1 MQEKKVSLTINNKEL
16 SISTGKIARQANG
29 SVIVQYGDSVIFC
42 SAVMAKEVKEDPGFF
57 PLSVNYI
64 EKFYAAGKIPG
75 GFIKREGKPSD
86 KEVLISRIIDR
97 SIRPLF
103 PEGFR
108 NEVQV
113 VPMTIA
119 VDQENPTD
127 ILGVIAASAA
137 LSISDIPFKGPV
149 ASVRVGLI
157 DDKYVINPTFKEIE
171 KSRLNVVVSGTKN
184 GITMIEGGGDF
195 VTEEEMENG
204 IRFGYETILKIIEII
219 EELTKTAE
227 KTKKNI
233 EIFLR
238 PSNVDEEVKKEFFEK
253 LKNTL
258 NEKNKQ
264 ERIEKIDSLY
274 KEVEEFFKTKYDEKT
289 AKYGK
294 EALLDLE
301 YDIVRDTLFK
311 EGIRVDGRKPDE
323 IRDIT
328 IEVGLFKRLHGS
340 CLFTRGETQS
350 LGILTLGSV
359 SDEQRV
365 DDIEGETSKK
375 YMLHY
380 NFPPFSVGEVGKIG
394 APGRREIGHGYLA
407 ERSIEPTLPSKEDF
421 PYTIRLVS
429 EIMESNGSSSMAT
442 VCSCC
447 LALMD
452 GGVPIKK
459 PVAGIAMGLMY
470 NRDKTEYKILTDI
483 QGIEDHYGDMDFK
496 VAGSRDGITGFQL
509 DIKLDAVPV
518 EILKEALEKAKK
530 ARNYILD
537 KMEAVLSKPRESIS
551 EYAPKILIIKASPD
565 NIRLLIGPG
574 GKTIKKII
582 EEYNIK
588 IDVENDIIKIVA
600 PNLETAQRA
609 YDKVYD
615 IVRNIKVG
623 DIIKGEVKKITD
635 FGFFIETSSGRE
647 GLCHIS
653 NISTMRVKNI
663 RDYVTEGQIV
673 TAKVIN
679 IDDMGRI
686 NLSLKDI

>member
-1 MQEKKVSLTINNKEL
+1 MQEKSVSLTINNKKL
-16 SISTGKIARQANG
+16 LISTGKVARQANG
-29 SVIVQYGDSVIFC
+29 SVIVQYGDTVIFS

-103 PEGFR
+103 PSGFR

-127 ILGVIAASAA
+127 VLGVIAASAA
-137 LSISDIPFKGPV
+137 LSISDIPFNGPV

-157 DDKYVINPTFKEIE
+157 DGKYIINPTFKEME
-171 KSRLNVVVSGTKN
+171 QSRLNVVVSGTKN
-184 GITMIEGGGDF
+184 GITMIEGGGNF
-195 VTEEEMENG
+195 VSEEEMENG
-204 IRFGYETILKIIEII
+204 IKAGYETILKIVDII
-219 EELTKTAE
+219 EELVKI
-227 KTKKNI
+227 KGKPKK
-233 EIFLR
+233 EVQVFLR
-238 PSNVDEEVKKEFFEK
+238 PTSIDEEVKKEFLDK
-253 LKNTL
+253 LKSVL
-258 NEKNKQ
+258 EIKNKQ
-264 ERIEKIDSLY
+264 ERVEKTEALY
-274 KEVEEFFKTKYDEKT
+274 KSVGEFFKTKYDEK
-289 AKYGK
+289 AEYYAK

-301 YDIVRDTLFK
+301 YDLVREKLFK

-323 IRDIT
+323 IRDIH

-340 CLFTRGETQS
+340 ALFTRGETQS

-359 SDEQRV
+359 SDEQKV

-407 ERSIEPTLPSKEDF
+407 ERSIEPTLPSKDEF

-429 EIMESNGSSSMAT
+429 EIMESNGSSSMAS

-452 GGVPIKK
+452 GGVPIKE

-470 NRDKTEYKILTDI
+470 NKDKTDYKILTDI

-496 VAGSRDGITGFQL
+496 VAGSRNGITGFQL
-509 DIKLDAVPV
+509 DIKVDALPV
-518 EILKEALEKAKK
+518 TLLREALEKAKV

-537 KMEAVLSKPRESIS
+537 KMAEVIAKPRDEIS
-551 EYAPKILIIKASPD
+551 EYAPKILIIKANPD

-582 EEYNIK
+582 EEYGIK

-600 PNLETAQRA
+600 PNLETAQKA

-615 IVRNIKVG
+615 IVRDIKIG
-623 DIIKGEVKKITD
+623 DVIQGEVKKITD

-653 NISTMRVKNI
+653 NISNVRVKNV
-663 RDYVTEGQIV
+663 RDYVTEGQV
-673 TAKVIN
+673 VKAKVIN

-686 NLSLKDI
+686 NISLKDI